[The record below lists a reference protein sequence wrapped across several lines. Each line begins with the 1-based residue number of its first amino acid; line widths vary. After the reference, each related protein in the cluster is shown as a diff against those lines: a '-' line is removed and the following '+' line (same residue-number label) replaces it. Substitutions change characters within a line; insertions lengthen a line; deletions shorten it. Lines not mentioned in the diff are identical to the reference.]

1 MSIFSKIFGKKQTS
15 ETDEIVRVGGMEDF
29 IDTYTCIL
37 SVGNGCAAR
46 YQQHQFSA

>member
-15 ETDEIVRVGGMEDF
+15 ETDEIVRVGGME
-29 IDTYTCIL
+29 L